1 MVVHPKEKSRASIA
15 SLATKETEVESKR
28 EVVQDEDLEDI
39 LIQIG
44 ELINFGSPLSV
55 DLLTC
60 RLKKSGIISAEL
72 ARQITVI
79 CRMET
84 LPLVIL
90 WTRLLALT

>member
-1 MVVHPKEKSRASIA
+1 MVVHPKDKSRASIA

-44 ELINFGSPLSV
+44 ELINFGSSFSV

-60 RLKKSGIISAEL
+60 RLKKSGIISAKL
-72 ARQITVI
+72 ARQITI
-79 CRMET
+79 IYRGEA

>member
-1 MVVHPKEKSRASIA
+1 MVVHTKEKSRASIA
-15 SLATKETEVESKR
+15 SLANKETEVESKR
-28 EVVQDEDLEDI
+28 VVQDEDLEDI

>member
-28 EVVQDEDLEDI
+28 VVQDEDLEDI

-55 DLLTC
+55 DLLTY
-60 RLKKSGIISAEL
+60 RLKKSGIISAKL

-79 CRMET
+79 CRVET
-84 LPLVIL
+84 LPLVM
-90 WTRLLALT
+90 LALT

>member
-60 RLKKSGIISAEL
+60 RLKKLGIISAEL

-84 LPLVIL
+84 LPLVIP

>member
-28 EVVQDEDLEDI
+28 VVQDEDLEDI

-79 CRMET
+79 CRVET
-84 LPLVIL
+84 FPLVIL

>member
-28 EVVQDEDLEDI
+28 VVQDEDLEDI